1 MTRCIALTLTLG
13 AAALVIVASKSST
26 VQHADRHV
34 TQVASSAS
42 VNGDTTARSGYII
55 ASS

>member
-1 MTRCIALTLTLG
+1 MTRNIALTLTMG
-13 AAALVIVASKSST
+13 AVALVLVGTKIVS
-26 VQHADRHV
+26 VQHSHV

-42 VNGDTTARSGYII
+42 VDDSSKSGYII

>member
-1 MTRCIALTLTLG
+1 MTRNTALTLTMG
-13 AAALVIVASKSST
+13 AVALVLVGSKI
-26 VQHADRHV
+26 VQHSDRHV

-42 VNGDTTARSGYII
+42 TDDTSKSGYII